1 MLYNPRYQA
10 LREELVAAR
19 VNAGLTQVALAL
31 KLNRAQSFIS
41 KVEIG
46 ERYVDVLDLI
56 AWCEATQ
63 ADAGAVVRKLQS
75 VQVR

>member
-1 MLYNPRYQA
+1 MLYEPRYQA

-46 ERYVDVLDLI
+46 VRYVDVLDLI
-56 AWCEATQ
+56 AWCEATH
-63 ADAGAVVRKLQS
+63 ADVGKVVKRLQS